1 MTLFADLDLSER
13 LLIARRGTAYFAQRL
28 AELSDN
34 DFDGDTLLPGWSR
47 RHLVAHVGYNAAALC
62 RLMDWAAT
70 GVETPMYE
78 SVEQRSREIAEGATL
93 DPAALR
99 NLFDHTVARL
109 DEKWRNLPESAWSAQ
124 VRTAQGRL
132 VPASETA
139 WMRTRE
145 VWIHAVDLANGGR
158 FDDFPAVVL
167 DSLLADIVGMWR
179 QKNLGAGLVLAS
191 RRPCFRCGARGFAFV
206 DNRGRHAG
214 GGCAMGG
221 WPRCYRRRRR
231 RRSPRATTL
240 VVETV
245 ATTMRSP
252 RRVFRRRRTSRRIPQ

>member
-1 MTLFADLDLSER
+1 MAYFADLDLSER

-34 DFDGDTLLPGWSR
+34 DFGGDTLLPGWSR
-47 RHLVAHVGYNAAALC
+47 RHVVAHVGYNAAALC
-62 RLMDWAAT
+62 RLMDWAVT

-78 SVEQRSREIAEGATL
+78 SVEQRGREISEGATL

-109 DEKWRNLPESAWSAQ
+109 DEKWRYHPESAWSAQ

-158 FDDFPAVVL
+158 FADFPAVVL
-167 DSLLADIVGMWR
+167 SSLLADIVGMWR
-179 QKNLGAGLVLAS
+179 QKNLGDGLVLAIEGCPPIAVQEDS
-191 RRPCFRCGARGFAFV
+191 PTSTTVSGTLAGIARWAAGRGTIGADIEGDLDV
-206 DNRGRHAG
+206 P
-214 GGCAMGG
+214 
-221 WPRCYRRRRR
+221 PRW
-231 RRSPRATTL
+231 L
-240 VVETV
+240 
-245 ATTMRSP
+245 
-252 RRVFRRRRTSRRIPQ
+252 